1 MPHYRGDASSIGMR
15 LVLLP
20 IKVLLGGA
28 ALAGA
33 AALGFGL
40 GALGGVCSARLC
52 RGERPRAGP
61 PAERGAAAPGA
72 GEGREGQG

>member
-1 MPHYRGDASSIGMR
+1 MR

-33 AALGFGL
+33 ALGFGL
-40 GALGGVCSARLC
+40 GALGGVCCARLC

-61 PAERGAAAPGA
+61 PTERGAAAPGA